1 MVGKKIRAFREFR
14 GYSQIQLA
22 ELSGINVGTIRKYEL
37 GIRNPKPDQLEKIAT
52 ALGLNVSV
60 FLDFNIETV
69 GDVLSLLFS
78 IDDSVNLSL
87 AETPDQKV
95 SLTFDNPTMQ
105 DFFRKWCQFKN
116 VYEKEK
122 AEILAIENEDKRQEE
137 LDAAERIFA
146 VLARFVHK
154 TFRLGSQRVFMNPAL
169 QTVIRIEQQVAR
181 GLARAD
187 QQCSQILTFPMKII
201 DLFQVGSCT
210 FVNRIF
216 KHFLRIV
223 ILYQFTHVHE
233 HGTVGDTHSL

>member
-1 MVGKKIRAFREFR
+1 MVGKKIRAYREFR

-87 AETPDQKV
+87 AEMPDQKI

-122 AEILAIENEDKRQEE
+122 AEIIAIEDEDKRQVE
-137 LDAAERIFA
+137 LDKLDATQDEWKLRAMGTTIGCHTIVKKGTEGNT
-146 VLARFVHK
+146 V
-154 TFRLGSQRVFMNPAL
+154 RVY
-169 QTVIRIEQQVAR
+169 
-181 GLARAD
+181 D
-187 QQCSQILTFPMKII
+187 LT
-201 DLFQVGSCT
+201 
-210 FVNRIF
+210 
-216 KHFLRIV
+216 
-223 ILYQFTHVHE
+223 
-233 HGTVGDTHSL
+233 

>member
-1 MVGKKIRAFREFR
+1 MIGKKIRAYREFR

-37 GIRNPKPDQLEKIAT
+37 GIRNPKIAT

-87 AETPDQKV
+87 AETPEQKI

-122 AEILAIENEDKRQEE
+122 AEILAIEDEDKRQKE
-137 LDAAERIFA
+137 LDKLNATQEEWKLRAMGTTIGCHTIVKKGTEGNSI
-146 VLARFVHK
+146 K
-154 TFRLGSQRVFMNPAL
+154 TY
-169 QTVIRIEQQVAR
+169 
-181 GLARAD
+181 D
-187 QQCSQILTFPMKII
+187 LT
-201 DLFQVGSCT
+201 
-210 FVNRIF
+210 
-216 KHFLRIV
+216 
-223 ILYQFTHVHE
+223 
-233 HGTVGDTHSL
+233 

>member
-1 MVGKKIRAFREFR
+1 MVGKKIRAYREFR

-87 AETPDQKV
+87 AETPEQKI

-122 AEILAIENEDKRQEE
+122 AEILAIEDKDKRQEE
-137 LDAAERIFA
+137 LDKLNATQEEWKLRAMGTTIGCHTIVKKGTEGNCLSFHVSITPYRRKYPDLLI
-146 VLARFVHK
+146 RF
-154 TFRLGSQRVFMNPAL
+154 
-169 QTVIRIEQQVAR
+169 
-181 GLARAD
+181 
-187 QQCSQILTFPMKII
+187 
-201 DLFQVGSCT
+201 LFS
-210 FVNRIF
+210 
-216 KHFLRIV
+216 
-223 ILYQFTHVHE
+223 
-233 HGTVGDTHSL
+233 

>member
-87 AETPDQKV
+87 AEMPDQKI

-105 DFFRKWCQFKN
+105 DFFSKWCQFKN

-137 LDAAERIFA
+137 LDKLNATQDEWELRAMGTTIGCHTIVKKGTEGNT
-146 VLARFVHK
+146 V
-154 TFRLGSQRVFMNPAL
+154 RVY
-169 QTVIRIEQQVAR
+169 
-181 GLARAD
+181 D
-187 QQCSQILTFPMKII
+187 LT
-201 DLFQVGSCT
+201 
-210 FVNRIF
+210 
-216 KHFLRIV
+216 
-223 ILYQFTHVHE
+223 
-233 HGTVGDTHSL
+233 

>member
-69 GDVLSLLFS
+69 GDVLSILFA

-87 AETPDQKV
+87 SETSDQNIAM
-95 SLTFDNPTMQ
+95 TFDNPTMQ
-105 DFFRKWCQFKN
+105 DFFKKWCQFKN

-122 AEILAIENEDKRQEE
+122 AEILTIEDENKRQEE
-137 LDAAERIFA
+137 LDKLNATQEEWK
-146 VLARFVHK
+146 L
-154 TFRLGSQRVFMNPAL
+154 
-169 QTVIRIEQQVAR
+169 
-181 GLARAD
+181 RAMGTTIG
-187 QQCSQILTFPMKII
+187 CHT
-201 DLFQVGSCT
+201 
-210 FVNRIF
+210 
-216 KHFLRIV
+216 IV
-223 ILYQFTHVHE
+223 KKS
-233 HGTVGDTHSL
+233 HSLLSLIHI

>member
-87 AETPDQKV
+87 AETPEQKV
-95 SLTFDNPTMQ
+95 ALTFENPTMQ

-122 AEILAIENEDKRQEE
+122 AEILAIEDEDKRQAE
-137 LDAAERIFA
+137 LDKLNATQEEWKLRAMGTTIGCHTIVKKGTDGNDIMTYDREYE
-146 VLARFVHK
+146 
-154 TFRLGSQRVFMNPAL
+154 TFSV
-169 QTVIRIEQQVAR
+169 
-181 GLARAD
+181 
-187 QQCSQILTFPMKII
+187 K
-201 DLFQVGSCT
+201 
-210 FVNRIF
+210 
-216 KHFLRIV
+216 
-223 ILYQFTHVHE
+223 
-233 HGTVGDTHSL
+233 